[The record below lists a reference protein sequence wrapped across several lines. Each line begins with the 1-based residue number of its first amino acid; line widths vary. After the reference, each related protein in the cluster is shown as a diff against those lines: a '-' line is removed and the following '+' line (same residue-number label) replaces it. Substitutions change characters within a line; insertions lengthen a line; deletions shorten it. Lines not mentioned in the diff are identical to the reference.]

1 MCAEE
6 KGPIFLTLAF
16 KLSTFRETLI
26 VVIGVQL
33 KMYTFYIIK
42 LYWGDLHIYLVV

>member
-1 MCAEE
+1 M
-6 KGPIFLTLAF
+6 TLAV

-33 KMYTFYIIK
+33 KILMYNFYIIK
-42 LYWGDLHIYLVV
+42 MYWGDLHIYLVV